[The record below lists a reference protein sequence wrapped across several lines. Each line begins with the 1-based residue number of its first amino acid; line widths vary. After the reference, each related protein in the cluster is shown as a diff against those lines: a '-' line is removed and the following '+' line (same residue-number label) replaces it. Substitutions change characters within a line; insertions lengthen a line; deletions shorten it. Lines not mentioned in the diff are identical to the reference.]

1 MRPAA
6 RVTRPRDAA
15 RLVKGNTLMWLIF
28 IVVMGGTLLVQG
40 YLRSTYG
47 RWQRVEAASGM
58 SGAQTAR
65 TILDANGL
73 SDVAVAEV
81 PGALTD
87 HYDPRKR
94 VVSLS
99 TANFRGASVAAHAV
113 AAHEVGHAIQH
124 AKAYTPLQIRSALVP
139 VARIGSGLAPWL
151 IIGGAVLGVLGLIQ
165 VGIYLFAAAVLF
177 QLVTLPVEF
186 DASRRAGQQLQSLGI
201 ATTGEL
207 GGTRSVLNAAALTYV
222 AAAATSVLYLL
233 YYVSMFMG
241 GRD

>member
-1 MRPAA
+1 
-6 RVTRPRDAA
+6 
-15 RLVKGNTLMWLIF
+15 MWLIF

-47 RWQRVEAASGM
+47 RWQKVPAASGIT
-58 SGAQTAR
+58 GAQTAR

-73 SDVAVAEV
+73 TDVAVVEV
-81 PGALTD
+81 PGQLTD

-99 TANFRGASVAAHAV
+99 TGNFRGASVASHAV

-124 AKAYTPLQIRSALVP
+124 AKSYTPLQIRSALVP
-139 VARIGSGLAPWL
+139 VASIGSSLAPWL
-151 IIGGAVLGVLGLIQ
+151 IIGGAVIGAFGLIQ
-165 VGIYLFAAAVLF
+165 VGIILFAAAVLF

-186 DASRRAGQQLQSLGI
+186 DASRRAGQQLQALGI
-201 ATTGEL
+201 ATTSEV

-241 GRD
+241 NRD